1 MLKYATLP
9 SPSSEVLA
17 VLAQL
22 QRAMRVGTPCFF
34 LLDFELQEGYCY
46 LDPIHQPTGEIFFDF
61 PAGKTPDPEG
71 KKGAIE
77 LSLQPEGLER
87 YSQRFSIIQQGLQQG
102 DSFLANL
109 TLKTPISTT
118 AGLVDIYLSS
128 HATYRVLLP
137 GRFVSFSPECF
148 ITLRGEELSTHPMK
162 GTIDATLPHA
172 TDLLRSDYKEGCEHH
187 TIVDL
192 MRNDLNQVALG
203 VRVKRFKYLS
213 ALHTSRGE
221 LLQMSSEITGQVDRS
236 VEIFDIAQLLLPL
249 LPAGSISGAPK
260 ARTLE
265 LIREAEG
272 EKRGFYTGIAGYF
285 DGKDLDTAVLI
296 RYIEQT
302 PSGSY
307 YYRSGGGITIH
318 SQCEAEYHECLQK
331 IYIPHA

>member
-1 MLKYATLP
+1 MKHATLP
-9 SPSSEVLA
+9 SPSAEVLA

-22 QRAMRVGTPCFF
+22 QRAMRAGTPCFF

-46 LDPIHQPTGEIFFDF
+46 LDPIRQPTGEIFFDF
-61 PAGKTPDPEG
+61 PAGRTPDPEG
-71 KKGAIE
+71 KKVAIE

-118 AGLVDIYLSS
+118 AGLEDIYLSS
-128 HATYRVLLP
+128 HATYRILLP

-236 VEIFDIAQLLLPL
+236 AETFDIAQLLLPL

-296 RYIEQT
+296 RYVEQT

-307 YYRSGGGITIH
+307 SYRSGGGITIH

>member
-1 MLKYATLP
+1 MKHATLP

-71 KKGAIE
+71 KKVAIE
-77 LSLQPEGLER
+77 LSLQPEGVER
-87 YSQRFSIIQQGLQQG
+87 YSQRFSIIQQGLLQG

-118 AGLVDIYLSS
+118 AGLEDIYLSS

-296 RYIEQT
+296 RYVEQT
-302 PSGSY
+302 PSGDY
-307 YYRSGGGITIH
+307 YYHSGGGITIH
-318 SQCEAEYHECLQK
+318 SQCEAEYQECLQK

>member
-1 MLKYATLP
+1 MKHATLP

-22 QRAMRVGTPCFF
+22 QRAMRAGTPCFF

-46 LDPIHQPTGEIFFDF
+46 LDPICQPTGEIFFDF

-118 AGLVDIYLSS
+118 AGLEDIYLSS
-128 HATYRVLLP
+128 YATYRILLP

-162 GTIDATLPHA
+162 GTIDASLPHA
-172 TDLLRSDYKEGCEHH
+172 ADLLRSDYKEGCEHH

-221 LLQMSSEITGQVDRS
+221 LLQMSSEITGKVDRS
-236 VEIFDIAQLLLPL
+236 AETFDIAQLLLPL

-296 RYIEQT
+296 RYVEQT

>member
-1 MLKYATLP
+1 MKHATLP

-22 QRAMRVGTPCFF
+22 QRAMRAGTPCFF
-34 LLDFELQEGYCY
+34 LLDFELEEGHCY

-71 KKGAIE
+71 KNGAIE

-118 AGLVDIYLSS
+118 AGLEDIYLSS
-128 HATYRVLLP
+128 YATYRILLP

-162 GTIDATLPHA
+162 GTIDASLPHA
-172 TDLLRSDYKEGCEHH
+172 ADLLRSDYKEGCEHH

-236 VEIFDIAQLLLPL
+236 AETFDIAQLLLPL

-296 RYIEQT
+296 RYVEQT

-307 YYRSGGGITIH
+307 SYRSGGGITIH

>member
-1 MLKYATLP
+1 MKHATLP
-9 SPSSEVLA
+9 GPSSKVLV

-22 QRAMRVGTPCFF
+22 QRAMRAGTPCFF
-34 LLDFELQEGYCY
+34 LLDFELEEGHCY

-71 KKGAIE
+71 KKDAIE

-118 AGLVDIYLSS
+118 AGLEDIYLSS

-162 GTIDATLPHA
+162 GTIDASLPHA
-172 TDLLRSDYKEGCEHH
+172 ADLLRSDYKEGCEHH

-203 VRVKRFKYLS
+203 VRVKHFKYLS

-236 VEIFDIAQLLLPL
+236 AETFDIAQFLLPL

-296 RYIEQT
+296 RYVEQT
-302 PSGSY
+302 PSGNY
-307 YYRSGGGITIH
+307 YYHSGGGITIH

>member
-1 MLKYATLP
+1 
-9 SPSSEVLA
+9 
-17 VLAQL
+17 
-22 QRAMRVGTPCFF
+22 
-34 LLDFELQEGYCY
+34 
-46 LDPIHQPTGEIFFDF
+46 
-61 PAGKTPDPEG
+61 
-71 KKGAIE
+71 
-77 LSLQPEGLER
+77 
-87 YSQRFSIIQQGLQQG
+87 
-102 DSFLANL
+102 
-109 TLKTPISTT
+109 
-118 AGLVDIYLSS
+118 
-128 HATYRVLLP
+128 
-137 GRFVSFSPECF
+137 
-148 ITLRGEELSTHPMK
+148 
-162 GTIDATLPHA
+162 
-172 TDLLRSDYKEGCEHH
+172 
-187 TIVDL
+187 

-236 VEIFDIAQLLLPL
+236 AETFDIAQLLLPL

-296 RYIEQT
+296 RYVEQT

-307 YYRSGGGITIH
+307 DYRSGGGITIH

>member
-1 MLKYATLP
+1 MKHATLP
-9 SPSSEVLA
+9 SPSAEVLA

-34 LLDFELQEGYCY
+34 LLDFELQEGHCY

-61 PAGKTPDPEG
+61 PAGRTPDPEG

-77 LSLQPEGLER
+77 LSLQPEGVER
-87 YSQRFSIIQQGLQQG
+87 YSQRFSIIQQGLLQG

-118 AGLVDIYLSS
+118 AGLEDIYLSS
-128 HATYRVLLP
+128 HATYRILLP

-172 TDLLRSDYKEGCEHH
+172 ADLLRSDYKEGCEHH

-221 LLQMSSEITGQVDRS
+221 LLQMSSEITGKVDRS
-236 VEIFDIAQLLLPL
+236 AETFDIAQLLLPL

-296 RYIEQT
+296 RYVEQT

-331 IYIPHA
+331 IYIPHT

>member
-1 MLKYATLP
+1 MKHATLP

>member
-1 MLKYATLP
+1 MKYATLP

-22 QRAMRVGTPCFF
+22 QRAMRAGTPCFF

-46 LDPIHQPTGEIFFDF
+46 LDPICQPTGEIFFDF

-71 KKGAIE
+71 KKGVIE

-118 AGLVDIYLSS
+118 AGLEDIYLSS

-162 GTIDATLPHA
+162 GTIDASLPHA
-172 TDLLRSDYKEGCEHH
+172 ADLLRSDYKEGCEHH

-236 VEIFDIAQLLLPL
+236 AETFDIAQLLLPL

-296 RYIEQT
+296 RYVERT

-307 YYRSGGGITIH
+307 YYHSGGGITIH

>member
-1 MLKYATLP
+1 MKHATLP

-22 QRAMRVGTPCFF
+22 QRAMRTGTPCFF
-34 LLDFELQEGYCY
+34 LLDFELQEGLCY

-71 KKGAIE
+71 KKVAIE
-77 LSLQPEGLER
+77 LSLQPEGVER
-87 YSQRFSIIQQGLQQG
+87 YSQRFSIIQQGLLQG

-118 AGLVDIYLSS
+118 AGLEDIYLSS

-162 GTIDATLPHA
+162 GTIDASLPHA
-172 TDLLRSDYKEGCEHH
+172 ADLLCSDYKEGCEHH

-221 LLQMSSEITGQVDRS
+221 LLQMSSEITGLVDRS
-236 VEIFDIAQLLLPL
+236 AETFDIAQLLLPL

-296 RYIEQT
+296 RYVEQT
-302 PSGSY
+302 PSGDY
-307 YYRSGGGITIH
+307 YYHSGGGITIH
-318 SQCEAEYHECLQK
+318 SQCEAEYQECLQK

>member
-1 MLKYATLP
+1 MKHATLP

-34 LLDFELQEGYCY
+34 LLDFERQEGYCY

-172 TDLLRSDYKEGCEHH
+172 ADLLRSDYKEGCEHH

-221 LLQMSSEITGQVDRS
+221 LLQMSSEITGKVDRS
-236 VEIFDIAQLLLPL
+236 AETFDIAQLLLPL

-296 RYIEQT
+296 RYVEQT

-318 SQCEAEYHECLQK
+318 SQGEAEYHECLQK

>member
-1 MLKYATLP
+1 MKHATLP

-22 QRAMRVGTPCFF
+22 QRAMRAGTPCFF
-34 LLDFELQEGYCY
+34 LLDFELEEGHCY
-46 LDPIHQPTGEIFFDF
+46 LNPIDQPTGEIFFDF

-118 AGLVDIYLSS
+118 AGLEDIYLSS

-172 TDLLRSDYKEGCEHH
+172 ADLLRSDYKEGCEHH

-236 VEIFDIAQLLLPL
+236 AETFDIAQLLLPL

-296 RYIEQT
+296 RYVERAS
-302 PSGSY
+302 SGSY
-307 YYRSGGGITIH
+307 SYRSGGGITIH

-331 IYIPHA
+331 IYIPYA